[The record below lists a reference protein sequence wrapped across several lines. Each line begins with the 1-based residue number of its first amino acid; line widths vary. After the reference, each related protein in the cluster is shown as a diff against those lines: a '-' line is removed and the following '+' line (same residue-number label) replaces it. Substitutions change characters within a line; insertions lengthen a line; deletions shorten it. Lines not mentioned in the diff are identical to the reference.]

1 MLTQQ
6 EIYVRELK
14 KLLEERIKNTTDTLI
29 NKWAV
34 DDYPA
39 YRHYVGLIE
48 GLKTSIELC
57 DEAETECKRKG
68 LIG

>member
-48 GLKTSIELC
+48 GLKASIEMC
-57 DEAETECKRKG
+57 DEAESECKRKG